1 MANTRICSWGG
12 RGRNGGN
19 DKMQRMV
26 FLFISLLLIVVLE
39 IWTLQPLFSQETT
52 LEDYSVSHGGTSETN
67 PSGFSA
73 KLSDKYFGNGTAKAS
88 VTFKMRDD
96 SGTLSL
102 KVWRKVAKG
111 EITFALLVFRIE
123 IRGYDYS
130 DTLVYSQDF
139 GGFTFGDS
147 KSGNWSEDLKNLSAN
162 IRQMKITFFGN
173 YE

>member
-1 MANTRICSWGG
+1 
-12 RGRNGGN
+12 
-19 DKMQRMV
+19 MQRIV
-26 FLFISLLLIVVLE
+26 FLFISLLVISAFE
-39 IWTLQPLFSQETT
+39 IWTLQPLFCQETT
-52 LEDYSVSHGGTSETN
+52 LEEYSVSHGGTSVTN

-88 VTFKMRDD
+88 VKFKMRDD

-123 IRGYDYS
+123 IRGYDYTG
-130 DTLVYSQDF
+130 TLIYSQDLD
-139 GGFTFGDS
+139 GFTFGDS
-147 KSGNWSEDLKNLSAN
+147 KSGSWSEELKNLPVN
-162 IRQMKITFFGN
+162 IQQIKVTFFGN

>member
-1 MANTRICSWGG
+1 
-12 RGRNGGN
+12 
-19 DKMQRMV
+19 MQRIA
-26 FLFISLLLIVVLE
+26 FLFISFIVIVVSE
-39 IWTLQPLFSQETT
+39 IWLLQPLFSQEAA
-52 LEDYSVSHGGTSETN
+52 LEEYSVSHGGTSETDL
-67 PSGFSA
+67 SGFSA

-130 DTLVYSQDF
+130 DTLVYSQDLD
-139 GGFTFGDS
+139 GFTFGDS
-147 KSGNWSEDLKNLSAN
+147 QSGNWSKHLKDLPVD
-162 IRQMKITFFGN
+162 IQQIKITFFGN

>member
-1 MANTRICSWGG
+1 
-12 RGRNGGN
+12 
-19 DKMQRMV
+19 MQRIV
-26 FLFISLLLIVVLE
+26 FLFISLLLTVAFE
-39 IWTLQPLFSQETT
+39 IWTQQPLFCQETT
-52 LEDYSVSHGGTSETN
+52 LEEYSVSHGGTSETN

-73 KLSDKYFGNGTAKAS
+73 KLFDRYFGNGMAKAS

-111 EITFALLVFRIE
+111 EITFALLVFRVE

-130 DTLVYSQDF
+130 DTLIYSQDLD
-139 GGFTFGDS
+139 GFTFGDS
-147 KSGNWSEDLKNLSAN
+147 KSGKWSEELKNLPAN
-162 IRQMKITFFGN
+162 IQQITITFFGN

>member
-1 MANTRICSWGG
+1 
-12 RGRNGGN
+12 
-19 DKMQRMV
+19 MQRTV
-26 FLFISLLLIVVLE
+26 FLFISLLVIVVFE
-39 IWTLQPLFSQETT
+39 ILTQQPLFCQETT
-52 LEDYSVSHGGTSETN
+52 LEEYSVSHGGTSETN

-73 KLSDKYFGNGTAKAS
+73 RLFDRYFGNGTAKAS
-88 VTFKMRDD
+88 VTFKTSGD

-130 DTLVYSQDF
+130 DTLVYTQDLD
-139 GGFTFGDS
+139 GFAFGDS
-147 KSGNWSEDLKNLSAN
+147 KSGNWSEKLENLPIN
-162 IRQMKITFFGN
+162 IRQITITFFGN

>member
-1 MANTRICSWGG
+1 
-12 RGRNGGN
+12 
-19 DKMQRMV
+19 MQRIV
-26 FLFISLLLIVVLE
+26 FLFISFLLIVVFE

-52 LEDYSVSHGGTSETN
+52 LEDYSVSHGGTSGTN
-67 PSGFSA
+67 LSGFSA

-88 VTFKMRDD
+88 VKFKIRDG

-147 KSGNWSEDLKNLSAN
+147 KSGSWSEEVKNLPVN
-162 IRQMKITFFGN
+162 IQQMKITFFGN

>member
-1 MANTRICSWGG
+1 
-12 RGRNGGN
+12 
-19 DKMQRMV
+19 MQRIT
-26 FLFISLLLIVVLE
+26 FLSITLFLIVVFE
-39 IWTLQPLFSQETT
+39 IWTPRPLFCQETT
-52 LEDYSVSHGGTSETN
+52 LEEYSVSHGGTSETN

-73 KLSDKYFGNGTAKAS
+73 KLFDRYFGNGTAKAS

-102 KVWRKVAKG
+102 RVWRKVAKG

-130 DTLVYSQDF
+130 DTLVYTQDLD
-139 GGFTFGDS
+139 GFAFGDS
-147 KSGNWSEDLKNLSAN
+147 KSGNWAEKLRNLPTN
-162 IRQMKITFFGN
+162 IRQITITFFGN

>member
-1 MANTRICSWGG
+1 
-12 RGRNGGN
+12 
-19 DKMQRMV
+19 MQRMV
-26 FLFISLLLIVVLE
+26 FLFNSLLIIGVFE

-52 LEDYSVSHGGTSETN
+52 LEEYSVSHGGTSETN

-73 KLSDKYFGNGTAKAS
+73 KLLDKYFGNGTAKAS
-88 VTFKMRDD
+88 ITFKMRDD

-123 IRGYDYS
+123 ISGYDYS
-130 DTLVYSQDF
+130 DILVYSQNFD
-139 GGFTFGDS
+139 GFTFGDS
-147 KSGNWSEDLKNLSAN
+147 KSGNWSEELQNLPVN
-162 IRQMKITFFGN
+162 IQHITVTFFGN

>member
-1 MANTRICSWGG
+1 
-12 RGRNGGN
+12 
-19 DKMQRMV
+19 MQRIV
-26 FLFISLLLIVVLE
+26 FLFISFLLIVVFE

-52 LEDYSVSHGGTSETN
+52 LEEYSVSHGGTSGTN
-67 PSGFSA
+67 LSGFSA

-88 VTFKMRDD
+88 VKFKMRDGP
-96 SGTLSL
+96 GTLSL

-111 EITFALLVFRIE
+111 EITFALLVFRVE

-139 GGFTFGDS
+139 GRFTFGDS
-147 KSGNWSEDLKNLSAN
+147 KSGSWSEEVKNLPVN
-162 IRQMKITFFGN
+162 IQQMKITFFGN

>member
-1 MANTRICSWGG
+1 
-12 RGRNGGN
+12 
-19 DKMQRMV
+19 MQRIV
-26 FLFISLLLIVVLE
+26 FLFISILILFVFE
-39 IWTLQPLFSQETT
+39 IWTLQPIFSQETT
-52 LEDYSVSHGGTSETN
+52 LDEYSVSHGGTSEAN

-73 KLSDKYFGNGTAKAS
+73 KLLDKYFGNGTAKAS

-111 EITFALLVFRIE
+111 EITFALLVFRVE

-147 KSGNWSEDLKNLSAN
+147 KSGSWSEELKNLPVN
-162 IRQMKITFFGN
+162 IQQITVTFFGN

>member
-1 MANTRICSWGG
+1 MKRITALCISFIVIS
-12 RGRNGGN
+12 
-19 DKMQRMV
+19 V
-26 FLFISLLLIVVLE
+26 FE

-52 LEDYSVSHGGTSETN
+52 LEEYSVSHGGTSETN
-67 PSGFSA
+67 SSAFSA

-130 DTLVYSQDF
+130 DSLVYSRDLD
-139 GGFTFGDS
+139 GFTFGDS
-147 KSGNWSEDLKNLSAN
+147 KSGAWSKQLKVLPTN
-162 IRQMKITFFGN
+162 IKHITITFFGN

>member
-1 MANTRICSWGG
+1 
-12 RGRNGGN
+12 
-19 DKMQRMV
+19 MQRIV
-26 FLFISLLLIVVLE
+26 FLFISFLLIVVFE
-39 IWTLQPLFSQETT
+39 IWTLQPLFSQEIT
-52 LEDYSVSHGGTSETN
+52 LEEYSVSHGGTSGTN
-67 PSGFSA
+67 PSDFSA

-88 VTFKMRDD
+88 VKFKTRDG

-111 EITFALLVFRIE
+111 EITFALLVFRVE

-130 DTLVYSQDF
+130 DTLIYSQDF

-147 KSGNWSEDLKNLSAN
+147 KSGSWSEEVKNLPVN
-162 IRQMKITFFGN
+162 IQQMKITFFGN